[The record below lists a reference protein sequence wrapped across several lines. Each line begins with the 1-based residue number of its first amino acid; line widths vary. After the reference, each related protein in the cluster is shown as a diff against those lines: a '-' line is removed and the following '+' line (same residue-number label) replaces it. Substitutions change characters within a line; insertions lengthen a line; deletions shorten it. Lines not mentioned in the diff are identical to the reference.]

1 MRSDTIIKHE
11 GYAAIFSKLDL
22 VEAERFI
29 VLMRREKFDYTEWR
43 QTLFEDMTIEELSQR
58 AMEHW
63 KRKHGQ

>member
-1 MRSDTIIKHE
+1 MRSDTIIKQE

-43 QTLFEDMTIEELSQR
+43 QTLFEGMSVEELSKK

-63 KRKHGQ
+63 KRKHG